1 MGIRPVREAALAAVA
16 GAEQAAPACRGQTE
30 TGRRPDAHAVGARW
44 RVTDPQVMRR
54 FLSHAGK
61 AFLVLPVPW
70 GIQPGTFGNV
80 MSASASRV

>member
-16 GAEQAAPACRGQTE
+16 GAEQAASACRCQTE
-30 TGRRPDAHAVGARW
+30 TGCRPDAHAVGAGW

-61 AFLVLPVPW
+61 AFLILPVSWAFSPA
-70 GIQPGTFGNV
+70 P
-80 MSASASRV
+80 SAT